1 MDKILDRIKMF
12 FKKNIKMKALVLF
25 VIINIL
31 YVFVSSYLATVKVI
45 EFKQMAKG
53 FIPLL
58 IANVTVSIAICI
70 KGFYKRNII
79 HLFMV
84 LIIIFGII
92 STIFA
97 IKPKVALW
105 GIGGRYEGLFT
116 IMYYFS
122 LMFLCGFIGKK
133 YRKIIIWTILI
144 TGIIQ
149 CIYALCQKYEV
160 EGVYRMIHTSKKIKF
175 MADGFKIN
183 RTVWA
188 TGFTTNPNFFATYM
202 LLCASFAMG
211 LYIDGKKI
219 ITSVIS
225 IACTVLFIVGLL
237 ISNTSSCIV
246 GMGAVCIFSIIYC
259 LKNKY
264 IKKMIF
270 MTLAIV
276 CTILVMSKTG
286 KTWFIKDTK
295 EMGNQAKKI
304 TSGEVK
310 EGYGTDRIYIWKNT
324 LKIVP
329 NNLIHGV
336 GIDNFYYAFGEKP
349 LVTKDGRTYFDKVH
363 NEYLQILVTEG
374 IFCLAA
380 YLSMYVV
387 IGARGLKNCFKNK
400 EIYLIIPVLG
410 YLVQAFFNI
419 SVIEVAP
426 IFFVALGLCG
436 SVFNEKLFKKNS

>member
-1 MDKILDRIKMF
+1 
-12 FKKNIKMKALVLF
+12 
-25 VIINIL
+25 
-31 YVFVSSYLATVKVI
+31 
-45 EFKQMAKG
+45 
-53 FIPLL
+53 
-58 IANVTVSIAICI
+58 
-70 KGFYKRNII
+70 
-79 HLFMV
+79 
-84 LIIIFGII
+84 
-92 STIFA
+92 
-97 IKPKVALW
+97 
-105 GIGGRYEGLFT
+105 
-116 IMYYFS
+116 
-122 LMFLCGFIGKK
+122 
-133 YRKIIIWTILI
+133 
-144 TGIIQ
+144 
-149 CIYALCQKYEV
+149 
-160 EGVYRMIHTSKKIKF
+160 
-175 MADGFKIN
+175 
-183 RTVWA
+183 
-188 TGFTTNPNFFATYM
+188 
-202 LLCASFAMG
+202 
-211 LYIDGKKI
+211 
-219 ITSVIS
+219 
-225 IACTVLFIVGLL
+225 
-237 ISNTSSCIV
+237 
-246 GMGAVCIFSIIYC
+246 
-259 LKNKY
+259 
-264 IKKMIF
+264 
-270 MTLAIV
+270 
-276 CTILVMSKTG
+276 
-286 KTWFIKDTK
+286 
-295 EMGNQAKKI
+295 MGNQAKKI